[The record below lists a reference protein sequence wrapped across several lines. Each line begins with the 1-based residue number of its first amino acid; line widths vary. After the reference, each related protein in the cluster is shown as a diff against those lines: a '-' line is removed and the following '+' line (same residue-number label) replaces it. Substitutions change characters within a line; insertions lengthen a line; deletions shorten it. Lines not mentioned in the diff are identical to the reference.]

1 MGSGPSNETGEWDL
15 AFDFPDELAAKF
27 TDAMSLPTDEFIKY
41 VRSVLENPVLS
52 EIQRAN
58 GHALVN
64 DLFQKDSD
72 HEMAKRFLVD
82 MIAGTV
88 EQAAIGG
95 GGLSADQLGKLLVAF
110 FCQTVD
116 GIIGEVDATVWR
128 FREEYRRDAVRLTAL
143 VLDPQTTSMPFLTRL
158 SSVLTYYGWVKVYGI
173 DVFDELILNIDLLEG
188 DFPDDTVGVS
198 VYSNI
203 RKTMSEDIS
212 TNLERLKTDVSI
224 FRSHVKDLQTIDSG
238 KTDFAEDTKP
248 EPVPEAE
255 TYVPNDINWIDRVS
269 IEGMGTVKFDFRA
282 DEKISSLL
290 KLDGLGYYELFKA
303 NGVTSGNVLAHIT
316 EAAEIGSFWLDSVYP
331 LADLAYMCLMAGWW
345 YKGVLYKS
353 GDLTKWDSQKP
364 YFVREIIDDPSDRA
378 SNTKLGD
385 ATQIYAA
392 IAEAYMTAFADA
404 EIFF

>member
-1 MGSGPSNETGEWDL
+1 
-15 AFDFPDELAAKF
+15 
-27 TDAMSLPTDEFIKY
+27 
-41 VRSVLENPVLS
+41 
-52 EIQRAN
+52 
-58 GHALVN
+58 
-64 DLFQKDSD
+64 
-72 HEMAKRFLVD
+72 
-82 MIAGTV
+82 
-88 EQAAIGG
+88 
-95 GGLSADQLGKLLVAF
+95 LVAF

-143 VLDPQTTSMPFLTRL
+143 VLDPQNTSMPFLTRL

-392 IAEAYMTAFADA
+392 IAEAYMTSVYFRVLKWGGRTPTFGQNPAAFGGRLT
-404 EIFF
+404 